1 MILLLQIARVLGFL
15 WDFVGFTELAASIFL
30 NASALS
36 SPGTWHRFL
45 QHIITQRNTCGVLEV
60 QPNLWDVIGYNGR
73 IPSKGDKPQWF
84 LWGKWIGQIF
94 DDDDAGAAGAAG
106 AGGGGDADDDYD
118 YDYYYYFVIII
129 MFLLSLFL
137 VLLLIINN
145 MLISSWSP
153 KRNPKWLYGQF
164 FHGAGGFW
172 YLLETL
178 KETQNDCM
186 VNCSMGPGRFWYLL
200 ETL

>member
-30 NASALS
+30 NTSALS

-94 DDDDAGAAGAAG
+94 DGDDDDDDDDDDAD
-106 AGGGGDADDDYD
+106 DADDDD
-118 YDYYYYFVIII
+118 DDDADDDDDDGDDDETNLYFQQVH
-129 MFLLSLFL
+129 L
-137 VLLLIINN
+137 N
-145 MLISSWSP
+145 
-153 KRNPKWLYGQF
+153 Q
-164 FHGAGGFW
+164 
-172 YLLETL
+172 
-178 KETQNDCM
+178 
-186 VNCSMGPGRFWYLL
+186 
-200 ETL
+200 